1 MAMTKALSHE
11 LAPHNVLVNAML
23 VGFIRADQ
31 HVIAARLCCDAAV
44 GGRADTQEGRADNGL

>member
-1 MAMTKALSHE
+1 MTKALSHE